1 MSNISRINLNI
12 KKDNKRTL
20 KKSKNSINYKEF
32 LKKHKKSNNKSLN
45 SMINKN
51 IKSDNKVYIKKIK
64 KSLNKPQTV
73 KIINSFPEI
82 NIKPESKP

>member
-45 SMINKN
+45 
-51 IKSDNKVYIKKIK
+51 
-64 KSLNKPQTV
+64 
-73 KIINSFPEI
+73 
-82 NIKPESKP
+82 